1 MSTEQKQEEP
11 KVPTK
16 EELVAFFNEQIEV
29 KKVQYELQE
38 LNTKLAVAKAEE
50 LKALAFIGQLSSPQ
64 GMPQQAE
71 QFQKHTLTEDDFRAN
86 PELEESGYKVG
97 DVIELEMDSRLLSED
112 EIKELEKE
120 QTAKVKKLKKTS

>member
-1 MSTEQKQEEP
+1 MSTEKQEEP

-86 PELEESGYKVG
+86 PELAESGYKVG

>member
-1 MSTEQKQEEP
+1 MSSTENQQEP

-64 GMPQQAE
+64 GMPQQEE
-71 QFQKHTLTEDDFRAN
+71 QFQKHTLTEDDFRSN

-97 DVIELEMDSRLLSED
+97 DVIELEMDSRPLSEE
-112 EIKELEKE
+112 EIKELEK
-120 QTAKVKKLKKTS
+120 QQAATVKKLKKK